1 MTDLIAEVK
10 LYIQQ
15 CNRLKL
21 EVKMVRSMR

>member
-1 MTDLIAEVK
+1 MTDLIAETK

-21 EVKMVRSMR
+21 ELKMIRIMK